1 MSRTIAG
8 RRRATIAAM
17 VAVVAT
23 SAITA
28 ITAITAI
35 AAIAASAA
43 IATTASARGLQAQ
56 GTHPSSRTT
65 DPATEL
71 EIIRVRQLLAQM
83 AESAS
88 AANDRA
94 QEARRSATDQ
104 PDGSFT
110 EGGVHVTYPTAS
122 ARMTE
127 AEINRVRRSIRAARR
142 QLERQY
148 GAAGVALLEGDEWQ
162 IRTSIGGT
170 RRPSA
175 RIELGDGGIAVVT
188 QFPFA
193 TRDLTDAALR
203 RASNRA
209 TALHPAIARFA
220 DGAPVLSDEHA
231 QYYVAHR
238 QLVGGRSGP
247 ARRCAAGNLTAC
259 DGLLSND
266 PTRWHDGELPQSGRL
281 EPITRAVHGSV
292 VGFAIGL
299 KGAAVL
305 DSLRAGGPADAEP
318 ITLLARIVGLPRD
331 EFLAQWHAR
340 MVAESQRHAAP
351 ALPLSVTSLAWCGL
365 ILVIVGRRR
374 PR

>member
-1 MSRTIAG
+1 
-8 RRRATIAAM
+8 M
-17 VAVVAT
+17 VAM
-23 SAITA
+23 TA
-28 ITAITAI
+28 ITAMTAS
-35 AAIAASAA
+35 AASAA
-43 IATTASARGLQAQ
+43 SAATASARGIQAQ
-56 GTHPSSRTT
+56 GARPSAATT
-65 DPATEL
+65 EPATEL
-71 EIIRVRQLLAQM
+71 EIIQVRQLLAQM
-83 AESAS
+83 VDSAS
-88 AANDRA
+88 AANNRA
-94 QEARRSATDQ
+94 QEARRNATDQ

-110 EGGVHVTYPTAS
+110 ESGVRVTYPTAS
-122 ARMTE
+122 AGMSE
-127 AEINRVRRSIRAARR
+127 GEINRVRRSIRAARR
-142 QLERQY
+142 QLERRY
-148 GAAGVALLEGDEWQ
+148 GTAGVALLDGDEWQ
-162 IRTSIGGT
+162 IRTSVSGA

-175 RIELGDGGIAVVT
+175 RIALGDGGIAVVT

-203 RASNRA
+203 RAGNRA

-220 DGAPVLSDEHA
+220 GGAPVLSDERA

-266 PTRWHDGELPQSGRL
+266 PTRWHDGDPPRSGRL

-305 DSLRAGGPADAEP
+305 DSLRAGGPADSEP
-318 ITLLARIVGLPRD
+318 IALLARTVGLPRD
-331 EFLAQWHAR
+331 EFLAQWYAR

-351 ALPLSVTSLAWCGL
+351 SLPLSVTSLAWCGL